1 MPGIQPQS
9 LTDEE
14 LARHIYMQLG
24 APLPSDWVAE
34 LLVRFNEKLDA
45 EAELPAEDAKD
56 DAY

>member
-24 APLPSDWVAE
+24 TPVPSTWVAE
-34 LLVRFNEKLDA
+34 LLVRFNDRLDA

-56 DAY
+56 AAY